1 MNRIFH
7 ARITWGLVVAM
18 LSDAVVTI
26 WAFWIKQ
33 ALLGIIFLMMLIVL
47 IERAIH
53 TTYTLTTDGKLII
66 YNGRFMKGKEIDL
79 KDIHKVERFSNWL
92 THGVVVHYGEDR
104 FVPLQPVNE
113 EEFLKQLKII
123 EN

>member
-1 MNRIFH
+1 MNRTFH
-7 ARITWGLVVAM
+7 ERVTWGLILAM
-18 LSDAVVTI
+18 LIGAAVAI

-33 ALLGIIFLMMLIVL
+33 ALLAIVFLLMLIIL

-92 THGVVVHYGEDR
+92 THGVVVHYGDGR

-113 EEFLKQLKII
+113 EEFLKALRI

>member
-1 MNRIFH
+1 MNKTFH
-7 ARITWGLVVAM
+7 ERVTWGLILAM
-18 LSDAVVTI
+18 LIGAAVAI

-33 ALLGIIFLMMLIVL
+33 ALLAIVFLLMLIIL

-79 KDIHKVERFSNWL
+79 KDIHKVERFRNWL
-92 THGVVVHYGEDR
+92 THGVVVHYGEGS

-113 EEFLKQLKII
+113 EEFLKALKI
-123 EN
+123 